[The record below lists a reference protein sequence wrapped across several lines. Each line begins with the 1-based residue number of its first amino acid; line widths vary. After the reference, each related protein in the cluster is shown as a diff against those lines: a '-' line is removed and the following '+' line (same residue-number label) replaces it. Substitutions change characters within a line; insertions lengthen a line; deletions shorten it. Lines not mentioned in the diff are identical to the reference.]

1 MKVLIVED
9 NKILSDNI
17 KDYLEAKW
25 IDSKQL
31 FSGENVNYELSSTNY
46 DLVILDLGLPTIDG
60 IEVCNRIRNVGN
72 NIPVLMLTSRN
83 TINDKV
89 SWFKSWADDYLTK
102 PFEYSELL
110 MRIQALTKRSFTFKW
125 NIIKVYDLEVDI
137 ERRKVLKD
145 WEEIDLTNMELNLLI
160 FLLQNKWQ
168 VMTKELL
175 LEKVWWEYDAFNM
188 TRTLDIHVWYLRKKL
203 WVDLI
208 ETIRWKWYII
218 N

>member
-25 IDSKQL
+25 IDSNQL

-83 TINDKV
+83 TINDKIAG
-89 SWFKSWADDYLTK
+89 FKSWSDDYLTK

-110 MRIQALTKRSFTFKW
+110 MRIYALTKRSFSLKW
-125 NIIKVYDLEVDI
+125 NIIKVYDLEVDV

-145 WEEIDLTNMELNLLI
+145 WEEIELTNIETNLLI
-160 FLLQNKWQ
+160 YLLQNKWQ
-168 VMTKELL
+168 VMTKEVL

-188 TRTLDIHVWYLRKKL
+188 TRTLDIHVGYLRKKL
-203 WVDLI
+203 WKDLI
-208 ETIRWKWYII
+208 ETIRWKWYTI